1 MQDSDSIERQNEVQR
16 ADEAERLLTNPL
28 FLSAMQDVEQ
38 RLVHTMKTVSL
49 NDKEVHSRL
58 VTALWVTDQV
68 RNAIRRHIETGKL
81 ARKELSMRQ
90 PPWRR

>member
-1 MQDSDSIERQNEVQR
+1 MSDTEVVRRDEVQR

-28 FLSAMQDVEQ
+28 FLSAMQDVEE
-38 RLVHTMKTVSL
+38 RLVQTMKHTAL
-49 NDKEVHSRL
+49 NDKETQARL